1 MNIEIVKES
10 SREVKTYVELMSG
23 AESMLRKAESGIEG
37 GYYCIMSA
45 LTLCAFSFEA
55 YMNHIGIKYYSLWT
69 KEERIPILD
78 KYAKICEK
86 LSIGDPDY
94 SEGDSQRLKLLIKY
108 RDTMAHG
115 VTHDLELK
123 KQTKKSE
130 NDLSFVQ
137 SADWESFTIIENA
150 QKSIESVQRIINQ
163 INESADL
170 GDYAFF
176 SGHEISSVEI
186 KSLKKRL

>member
-1 MNIEIVKES
+1 
-10 SREVKTYVELMSG
+10 
-23 AESMLRKAESGIEG
+23 MLRKAESGIEG

-55 YMNHIGIKYYSLWT
+55 YMNHIGIKHFSLWT
-69 KEERIPILD
+69 KEERISILD
-78 KYAKICEK
+78 KYAKICDK
-86 LSIGDPDY
+86 LSIGDPSY
-94 SEGDSQRLKLLIKY
+94 SKGDTQKLKQLIKY

-115 VTHDLELK
+115 ITHDLELK

-137 SADWESFTIIENA
+137 RSDWELFTIIENA

-163 INESADL
+163 INKSANL

-176 SGHEISSVEI
+176 SGLEILSVEI
-186 KSLKKRL
+186 KLLNKRQ